1 VNKYLRDIIKN
12 IITKILLRPEKRI
25 DYSEEI
31 VRQKMTENY
40 DRKSKTILERTG
52 ENINLVDKL
61 PNKVQLTS

>member
-1 VNKYLRDIIKN
+1 MKN

-31 VRQKMTENY
+31 VRQEMTIARENDWNY

>member
-1 VNKYLRDIIKN
+1 MNKYLRDIIKN